1 MVFSLQ
7 HRIGFS
13 VGFVNTGPQAG
24 SRILMGRNGETCPR
38 IDEVTQFKKLILH
51 ENQGTSGK
59 SAMTLGSQFLQ
70 VHGEHTPVG
79 LLAKC
84 PVAEAEARDGAGQP

>member
-1 MVFSLQ
+1 M
-7 HRIGFS
+7 R
-13 VGFVNTGPQAG
+13 
-24 SRILMGRNGETCPR
+24 RNGETCPR
-38 IDEVTQFKKLILH
+38 IDEVTQFRKLILH
-51 ENQGTSGK
+51 INQDTSDNNVK
-59 SAMTLGSQFLQ
+59 MTLGSQFLQ